1 MGEGTILKRPCHLLQ
16 MGRNRSHP
24 RSCRWPCSLPSN
36 CHCLPNATAHPHMEL
51 LDPLPLPDA
60 KETGRD
66 VAFMAFLT
74 IPHPGELRLGDAGA
88 C

>member
-1 MGEGTILKRPCHLLQ
+1 MPPATDGQEQVPPKILQVAML
-16 MGRNRSHP
+16 
-24 RSCRWPCSLPSN
+24 LPSN